1 MVHLFYSEKFET
13 RKYVWPILA
22 AIAKGA
28 MAAGKTAVAAGK
40 TAVAVGKTVGE
51 GVAAIKSVGGG
62 DSSDHRNTSLM
73 DSMMEK
79 SLKPDTGFYGHNKVE
94 GGKQDTSGFYKHQKK
109 VGQTLF

>member
-1 MVHLFYSEKFET
+1 MTHLFYSEKFET

-28 MAAGKTAVAAGK
+28 AT
-40 TAVAVGKTVGE
+40 VGKAAVKAGEVVGKVGE
-51 GVAAIKSVGGG
+51 GVSAIKSLGGG